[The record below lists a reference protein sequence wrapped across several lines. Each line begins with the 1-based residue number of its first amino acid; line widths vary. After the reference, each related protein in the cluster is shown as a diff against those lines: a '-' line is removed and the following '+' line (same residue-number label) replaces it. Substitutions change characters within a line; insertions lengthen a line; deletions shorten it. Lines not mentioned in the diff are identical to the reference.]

1 MKPHEKAIE
10 ELENA
15 GYRFARKGGR
25 NHDIYF
31 NKELGSTIPLKRHDF
46 DEYDLMYIKQEIRKC
61 KRDRG

>member
-10 ELENA
+10 ELEDA
-15 GYRFARKGGR
+15 GYQFTRKGGR

-31 NKELGSTIPLKRHDF
+31 NKELGSMIPLKRHDF
-46 DEYDLMYIKQEIRKC
+46 DEDDLRYIKQEIKKY